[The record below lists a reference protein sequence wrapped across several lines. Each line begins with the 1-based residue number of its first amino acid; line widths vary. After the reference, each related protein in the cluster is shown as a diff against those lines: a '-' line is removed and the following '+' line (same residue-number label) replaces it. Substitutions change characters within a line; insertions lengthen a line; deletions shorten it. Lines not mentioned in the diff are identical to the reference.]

1 MPKGKQPRRRDE
13 GMMAHLQRMQEELA
27 RAQTDLAEQTIEAS
41 AGGGA
46 VKVVMSGTQEA
57 RSVTISPG
65 LLESGDA
72 SMLQD
77 LVLLAVNQAI
87 HDSQL
92 LAARR
97 LGPLTGDIDPS
108 RSTL

>member
-1 MPKGKQPRRRDE
+1 MPKGKLPKRQDE
-13 GMMAHLQRMQEELA
+13 GMMARLQRMQEELA

-57 RSVTISPG
+57 CSGTILPS

-72 SMLQD
+72 AMLQD
-77 LVLLAVNQAI
+77 LGLLAGEQAI
-87 HDSQL
+87 RDSPV

-97 LGPLTGDIDPS
+97 LGRLAGDIDPS
-108 RSTL
+108 RSSL

>member
-1 MPKGKQPRRRDE
+1 
-13 GMMAHLQRMQEELA
+13 MMAQLQKMQQELA
-27 RAQTDLAEQTIEAS
+27 KAQSDLAEQTIEAS

-46 VKVVMSGTQEA
+46 VKVVMSGTQEC
-57 RSVTISPG
+57 RSVTIAPS

-87 HDSQL
+87 QDSQL

-97 LGPLTGDIDPS
+97 LGPLTGGMAPGGLS
-108 RSTL
+108 P